1 MLIPPSINFDSLKLN
16 FDKPILMGILN
27 ITPDSFSDGG
37 RLTSIESALKL
48 ARDMVSA
55 GAQILD
61 IGGESTRPG
70 AIPVTATDES
80 KRVLP
85 VINALVAEKLPT
97 ILSIDTAKAEVAQAA
112 LQAGVHIVND
122 VTALGDQNMGRVIA
136 KANAAVVLMHMRGEP
151 RTMQEGEIIYNDVV
165 ADIRTYLANA
175 INQAV
180 AAGIKR
186 ERIMI
191 DPGIGFGKTTQH
203 NLTLTRHLGEFAS
216 LNCPIVYGPSR
227 KRFLG
232 EITSRPIYD
241 RDRATAA
248 VCALAIA
255 NGAHVLRVHDVNAVA
270 DAVKVAHAVANT
282 T

>member
-1 MLIPPSINFDSLKLN
+1 
-16 FDKPILMGILN
+16 MGILN